1 MKKQEYFKIVHDITR
16 AMRQK
21 GFEYVRIFSEPRV
34 MTGYRTKIWHVYG
47 GSHTALELAKQIE
60 KYCSR
65 IKAVAHYSYS
75 GGGRCAI
82 CVTITPHNFHI
93 I

>member
-1 MKKQEYFKIVHDITR
+1 MKKEDYFKIVHDITR

-34 MTGYRTKIWHVYG
+34 MTGYRTKIWHVCG
-47 GSHTALELAKQIE
+47 GTHTAIKLAKEIE

-65 IKAVAHYSYS
+65 VNAKAHYGDSS
-75 GGGRCAI
+75 WGRHTI
-82 CVTITPHNFHI
+82 CVTITPHDFHI